1 MWGRGVAYVHIW
13 GATRISPLFFL
24 LFFNS
29 GQMYCLGF
37 SVCGSEGVDLGVG
50 WGAGGVWGGAAGRK
64 RDEIWLYL
72 GDKGSNSSSY
82 AKKERMPSEP

>member
-1 MWGRGVAYVHIW
+1 MDGEGGEVE
-13 GATRISPLFFL
+13 G
-24 LFFNS
+24 
-29 GQMYCLGF
+29 
-37 SVCGSEGVDLGVG
+37 SV
-50 WGAGGVWGGAAGRK
+50 AAGRK